1 MKYKVRVGNDLPVQW
16 SFFQDKAKT
25 VPLNLSGRTLS
36 VYLSTNTSKWK
47 LSDLTVENNWIGF
60 TIPGVDQ
67 ISKYGTGL
75 FNLTCIENEGESNQ
89 HVIDFIS
96 PFLFVSQ
103 LEVSQSGGVA
113 ETDYTV
119 LESGTAYLE
128 SAYLSYFETID
139 HAEATYQKKLVSGEN
154 IKTVNGQTLLGEGN
168 LDVQNIF
175 LAIYGSTTYK
185 EIIDALAAGKSVLC
199 KLPTDALALYDG
211 SGQEVVLFSGIT
223 RKDGNVYQISVGCNS
238 SDEWALSG
246 VTAYTKPQ
254 GGIPE
259 LDLAE
264 AVRLK
269 LTQGRGFY
277 VQYGSTSYNQVL
289 EAFQEG
295 RLLICW
301 KDSEM
306 YCLQG
311 VTETEFVFFN
321 VTDFTCEQLTLEEG
335 DTWTSEKKVFAEDSK
350 VVHLE
355 GEETIS
361 GDKEFSGEVKTSEAD
376 WSKIVR
382 HGDGEPPVSLQ
393 EDFDKKLDK
402 DSTITSE
409 EIDSLT

>member
-1 MKYKVRVGNDLPVQW
+1 MRYKVRVGNDLPVQW

-25 VPLNLSGRTLS
+25 VPLSLSGRTLS

-47 LSDLTVENNWIGF
+47 LSNLTVENNWIGF

-96 PFLFVSQ
+96 PFLFVNQ

-113 ETDYTV
+113 ETDYTI

-139 HAEATYQKKLVSGEN
+139 HAEATYQKKLVSGET

-168 LDVQNIF
+168 IDTQNIF
-175 LAIYGSTTYK
+175 IATYGSTTYK

-199 KLPTDALALYDG
+199 KLPTGALALYDG
-211 SGQEVVLFSGIT
+211 DGPSMVLFSGIT
-223 RKDGNVYQISVGCNS
+223 REGGDVHQISVGCNS
-238 SDEWALSG
+238 SDEWASSG
-246 VTAYTKPQ
+246 ATAYTKPNT
-254 GGIPE
+254 GIPE
-259 LDLAE
+259 TDLSE

-269 LTQGRGFY
+269 LRQGRGFY
-277 VQYGSTSYNQVL
+277 VQYESTTYAEVL
-289 EAFQEG
+289 EAYNEG
-295 RLLICW
+295 RLLVCW
-301 KDSEM
+301 KDSQM

-311 VTETEFVFFN
+311 VPETEFVFSN
-321 VTDFTCEQLTLEEG
+321 VTDFTCEQLTINSDNL
-335 DTWTSEKKVFAEDSK
+335 WTSEEKVFAENSK

-361 GDKEFSGEVKTSEAD
+361 GDKKFSGEVKTSEAD

-382 HGDGEPPVSLQ
+382 HGDDEPPVSLQ
-393 EDFDKKLDK
+393 EDLDKKLDK
-402 DSTITSE
+402 SSTITNE